1 MVSPHHVSLI
11 LKPHLTSLVDKNPL
25 VGIETID
32 SGAQSYHCYLPF
44 LAIFEFSVVFQNH
57 SLFEVSVLL
66 AYAVECINRDWLARL
81 LLEQDS

>member
-1 MVSPHHVSLI
+1 MVPPHHVSLI

-32 SGAQSYHCYLPF
+32 SGAQSNHCYLPL
-44 LAIFEFSVVFQNH
+44 LAILEISVLVDCARPLSF
-57 SLFEVSVLL
+57 LL
-66 AYAVECINRDWLARL
+66 AYAVECINRDWLAWL